1 MSKLDLVLK
10 NCLLVNEG
18 KQTHVDVG
26 ITNDR
31 IEKIASEISSES
43 KEVIDLEGKFLAPG
57 IIDDQVHFRDPGLTE
72 KGDIRSESLAAVH
85 AGVTSTFDSL
95 M

>member
-43 KEVIDLEGKFLAPG
+43 K
-57 IIDDQVHFRDPGLTE
+57 
-72 KGDIRSESLAAVH
+72 
-85 AGVTSTFDSL
+85 
-95 M
+95 

>member
-18 KQTHVDVG
+18 KQTQVDVG
-26 ITNDR
+26 ISGDR

-43 KEVIDLEGKFLAPG
+43 KEVIDLEGKYLAPG
-57 IIDDQVHFRDPGLTE
+57 IIDDQVHFRDPGLT
-72 KGDIRSESLAAVH
+72 
-85 AGVTSTFDSL
+85 
-95 M
+95 